1 MAGIAK
7 RLGCT
12 WNSNAIIRHGNVIAQ
27 TFGPLVL
34 TVVPLNTLRANT
46 SILVGYGTK
55 IGRCAIATRR
65 RWVGPRTNQYILVGV
80 IIIIVVAGVIGKRQ
94 TLIGPNDKTR
104 KRYENKRNSY
114 TTHFLHKNPVV
125 SV

>member
-34 TVVPLNTLRANT
+34 TVVPLSTLRANT

-65 RWVGPRTNQYILVGV
+65 RWVGPRTNQCIHVGV
-80 IIIIVVAGVIGKRQ
+80 IIIIVVAGVIGKVGPHHEHCQ
-94 TLIGPNDKTR
+94 PTGLDGIGQFRTKSSW
-104 KRYENKRNSY
+104 EL
-114 TTHFLHKNPVV
+114 THHH
-125 SV
+125 